1 MDNFYF
7 FNHRK
12 ISHIMIMLDY
22 FKRILGKLDT
32 LSTCLALDLA
42 SHVLDVPSNEC
53 SSIER

>member
-1 MDNFYF
+1 
-7 FNHRK
+7 
-12 ISHIMIMLDY
+12 MIMLDY